1 MNSGKILLI
10 IFLVISTV
18 IGFAT
23 IQDYTSDENESLN
36 VDDFSSQVETVK
48 VKISDGVG
56 SLDYGKWFWKFL
68 IQSQIYNDKCSYFAK
83 SFWDLV

>member
-10 IFLVISTV
+10 IFAVISTV

-48 VKISDGVG
+48 VEISDDVG
-56 SLDYGKWFWKFL
+56 SVDYGK
-68 IQSQIYNDKCSYFAK
+68 
-83 SFWDLV
+83 